1 MTNLLL
7 RLFVKNR
14 DDVKNERV
22 RGAHAT
28 LASAT
33 GILMN
38 LLLFAGK
45 FIMGLLTASISV
57 LADALNNLSDAGS
70 SIVTMIGFRLAA
82 KPVDKE
88 HPLGHG
94 RFEYITGFIVDAVII
109 LVGAELLIG
118 SVERIFTPT
127 TPTTGTATLIILG
140 ASILVKLWLFFFYRK
155 IGKRIDSAALK
166 ATALDSISDC
176 CSTTLVLFAA
186 LAAKFGWFGS
196 FPLDG
201 VVGILVA
208 CLILFAGCKSAK
220 EIIDLLLGSPPDPAF
235 IQEIYDFTAQ
245 YPTIVGIHDVMVHDY
260 GPGRKIVSFHAEV
273 PSDCN
278 INYAHEIIDD
288 VERDMYER
296 FQCIVTIHLDPI
308 AVGDE
313 QVNAMRAF
321 AEECAKVV
329 DTGFSIHDFRMTQGE
344 TYTNLIF
351 DLVVP
356 TDSTYS
362 VPDAVKAVSQV
373 IKERNENCFAVIR
386 GEHPYV

>member
-1 MTNLLL
+1 MTDFLL

-14 DDVKNERV
+14 NDLKNERV
-22 RGAHAT
+22 RAAHAT
-28 LASAT
+28 LAAVT
-33 GILMN
+33 GIVMN
-38 LLLFAGK
+38 VLLFVGK
-45 FIMGLLTASISV
+45 LTMGLLTASIAV
-57 LADALNNLSDAGS
+57 VADALNNLSDAGS
-70 SIVTMIGFRLAA
+70 SVVTMIGFRLAA

-109 LVGAELLIG
+109 FVGAELFIT
-118 SVERIFTPT
+118 SVERIFSPT
-127 TPTTGTATLIILG
+127 APSVGTATFIILG
-140 ASILVKLWLFFFYRK
+140 ASILVKLWLFFFNRK
-155 IGKRIDSAALK
+155 LGKRIDSAALK

-176 CSTTLVLFAA
+176 VSTALVFFSA
-186 LAAKFGWFGS
+186 LASKLGWLSG

-201 VVGILVA
+201 VAGILIA
-208 CLILFAGCKSAK
+208 CLILLAGFKSAK
-220 EIIDLLLGSPPDPAF
+220 EIIDLLLGSPPSPEF

-245 YPTIVGIHDVMVHDY
+245 YEQIVGIHDVMVHDY

-278 INYAHEIIDD
+278 INYAHEIIDG

-296 FQCIVTIHLDPI
+296 FRCIVTIHLDPI

-313 QVNAMRAF
+313 QVNKMRAF
-321 AEECAKVV
+321 ADECAKAI
-329 DTGFSIHDFRMTQGE
+329 DPAFTIHDFRMTQGE
-344 TYTNLIF
+344 TVTNLIF

-356 TDSTYS
+356 ADSSYS
-362 VPDAVKAVSQV
+362 VADAVKAVGQE
-373 IKERNENCFAVIR
+373 IKRRNEHCFAVIR

>member
-14 DDVKNERV
+14 DEVKNERV
-22 RGAHAT
+22 RAAHAT
-28 LASAT
+28 LASVT
-33 GILMN
+33 GILLN
-38 LLLFAGK
+38 LLLFVGK
-45 FIMGLLTASISV
+45 LVMGLLTASISV
-57 LADALNNLSDAGS
+57 LADAMNNLSDAGS

-176 CSTTLVLFAA
+176 FSTTVVLFAA
-186 LAAKFGWFGS
+186 LAAKFGWFGD

-201 VVGILVA
+201 VAGILVA

-220 EIIDLLLGSPPDPAF
+220 EIIDLLLGSPPSPEF

-288 VERDMYER
+288 VERDMFEH

-313 QVNAMRAF
+313 QVNAMRSF
-321 AEECAKVV
+321 ADECAKAV
-329 DTGFSIHDFRMTQGE
+329 DPTFSIHDFRMTQGE

-356 TDSTYS
+356 TDSAYS
-362 VPDAVKAVSQV
+362 VPDAVKAVSQA

>member
-1 MTNLLL
+1 MTNLLIK
-7 RLFVKNR
+7 LFVKNR
-14 DDVKNERV
+14 DDLKNERV

-33 GILMN
+33 GIILN

-45 FIMGLLTASISV
+45 LIMGLITASISV

-140 ASILVKLWLFFFYRK
+140 VSILVKLWLFFFYRK

-166 ATALDSISDC
+166 ATSLDSISDC
-176 CSTTLVLFAA
+176 CSTTVVLFAA
-186 LAAKFGWFGS
+186 LAAKFGWFGD

-201 VVGILVA
+201 VAGILVA
-208 CLILFAGCKSAK
+208 CMILFAGCKSAK
-220 EIIDLLLGSPPDPAF
+220 EIIDLLLGSPPSPEF
-235 IQEIYDFTAQ
+235 IQEIYDFTAG
-245 YPTIVGIHDVMVHDY
+245 YPQVVGIHDVMVHDY

-278 INYAHEIIDD
+278 INYAHEVIDGL
-288 VERDMYER
+288 EQDMYDR

-313 QVNAMRAF
+313 QVNAMRSF
-321 AEECAKVV
+321 AEECAKAV
-329 DTGFSIHDFRMTQGE
+329 DSSFSIHDFRMTQGE

-356 TDSTYS
+356 TDSRLT
-362 VPDAVKAVSQV
+362 VVDAVKAVSQE
-373 IKERNENCFAVIR
+373 IKNRNKNCFAVIR